1 MSRALL
7 IFTFL
12 LFPRFL
18 YAEIPLFN
26 THQDY
31 VRFVDTKVMSRD
43 FIPLIKQLGGDD
55 EYTDAQ
61 LKSTNAQLL
70 NVMPF
75 DFTGTELIKRVRL
88 SASFSQEMR
97 VFWNAQSSYVY
108 FYAFLHHRD
117 DGVVVLKF
125 NLNTNPDKIFEKF

>member
-1 MSRALL
+1 MLRALIL
-7 IFTFL
+7 VFCGFCPTY
-12 LFPRFL
+12 LF
-18 YAEIPLFN
+18 AATPLFK

-31 VRFVDTKVMSRD
+31 VEFVESKVMSRD

-55 EYTDAQ
+55 EYTEAQ

-75 DFTGTELIKRVRL
+75 DFTGTERIKHVRMGT
-88 SASFSQEMR
+88 SFSQEMR
-97 VFWNAQSSYVY
+97 VFWNEKSSYVY
-108 FYAFLHHRD
+108 YYALLHHRD

-125 NLNTNPDKIFEKF
+125 NLNTNSDAIFEKF

>member
-1 MSRALL
+1 MSRILV
-7 IFTFL
+7 FL
-12 LFPRFL
+12 ACTLFPGVL
-18 YAEIPLFN
+18 HAEIPLFK

-31 VRFVDTKVMSRD
+31 VDFVDSKVMSRD

-75 DFTGTELIKRVRL
+75 DFTGTELIKNVSL

-97 VFWNAQSSYVY
+97 VFWNAKSSYVY
-108 FYAFLHHRD
+108 FYSLLHHRE

-125 NLNTNPDKIFEKF
+125 NLNTNSDKIFEKF